1 MFSGTL
7 AWLLFVWLTP
17 ELPADVIGWCVGLA
31 MLVIVS
37 LISSKSS
44 PALPLSDVNGN
55 VLEYKDR
62 LGTLSP
68 FNQTPVT

>member
-1 MFSGTL
+1 M
-7 AWLLFVWLTP
+7 WLTP

-55 VLEYKDR
+55 GLEYKDR